1 VSPAPRPEAAFTK
14 QAIDLAHIHGWHVA
28 HFSAARVGK
37 DNAWVTP
44 VRADGKGFPDLVLVR
59 ERVVYAE
66 LKMPGRKLEPAQTV
80 WQAKLLGAGQE
91 YYVWEPGDLDD
102 HMKRVL
108 AERRPT
114 ASTVTVPP

>member
-1 VSPAPRPEAAFTK
+1 MSPAPKPEAAFQK
-14 QAIDLAHIHGWHVA
+14 QVIDLAHIHGWHVA
-28 HFSAARVGK
+28 AFRPAKVGK
-37 DNAWVTP
+37 DVWVTP
-44 VRADGKGFPDLVLVR
+44 VQADGKGFPDLVLVR
-59 ERVVYAE
+59 ERVIYAE

-91 YYVWEPGDLDD
+91 YYVWEPGDLAD

-114 ASTVTVPP
+114 ASTVTLPP